1 MEKVFGQA
9 FKVSRVYSSQMTPPF
24 PQAVLFDMD
33 GTILEPVEDGLPEF
47 KAHWGIE
54 ADQLVIPNLPRLPPE
69 ATEAFKLLEV
79 RVAEQ
84 SVLRAGVRELLEELR
99 AAGIKTALVT
109 NNARSSATTVLTKH
123 QVNFD
128 LVLSRDDAAMKPAPD
143 MLLLALE
150 RLQTSASHAI
160 MVGDT
165 RPDLGAARN
174 AKIPL
179 CILLAEHWN
188 ELLEVDEPGFRVVR
202 VQGIA
207 GVREQLERTRSLSL
221 AI

>member
-1 MEKVFGQA
+1 
-9 FKVSRVYSSQMTPPF
+9 MTPPF

-54 ADQLVIPNLPRLPPE
+54 VDQLVIPNLHRLPPE
-69 ATEAFKLLEV
+69 AAEAFRLLEV

-84 SVLRAGVRELLEELR
+84 SVLRGGVHELLEELQ

-109 NNARSSATTVLTKH
+109 NNATSSAKTVLDKH
-123 QVNFD
+123 RVSFD
-128 LVLSRDDAAMKPAPD
+128 LVLSRDDAPMKPAPD

-150 RLQTSASHAI
+150 RLQTLPSQAI

-165 RPDLGAARN
+165 RPDLGAARV

-179 CILLAEHWN
+179 CVLLAEPWN
-188 ELLEVDEPGFRVVR
+188 ELLEVDEPGFQVVR

-207 GVREQLERTRSLSL
+207 GVREQLERQRSLNL
-221 AI
+221 AV

>member
-1 MEKVFGQA
+1 MI
-9 FKVSRVYSSQMTPPF
+9 PPF
-24 PQAVLFDMD
+24 PQTVLFDMD

-54 ADQLVIPNLPRLPPE
+54 ADQLVIPNLHRLPPE
-69 ATEAFKLLEV
+69 AAEAFRLLEV
-79 RVAEQ
+79 WVADQ

-109 NNARSSATTVLTKH
+109 NNATSSAKTVLAKH
-123 QVNFD
+123 QVSFD
-128 LVLSRDDAAMKPAPD
+128 LVLSRDDAPMKPAPD

-150 RLQTSASHAI
+150 RLQTSPSHAV

-179 CILLAEHWN
+179 CVLLAEPWN
-188 ELLEVDEPGFRVVR
+188 ELLELDEPGFQVVR
-202 VQGIA
+202 VQGIS
-207 GVREQLERTRSLSL
+207 GVREQLERRLPL
-221 AI
+221 DVAV